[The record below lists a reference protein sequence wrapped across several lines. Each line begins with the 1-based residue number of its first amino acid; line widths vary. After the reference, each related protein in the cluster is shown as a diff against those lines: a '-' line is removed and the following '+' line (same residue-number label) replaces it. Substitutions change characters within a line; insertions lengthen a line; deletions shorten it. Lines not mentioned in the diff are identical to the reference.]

1 MKKVLFMSL
10 ALAVAMTGF
19 AQKNVPVKAAKKSMV
34 KWEQRKALGKEA
46 ADESIQFA
54 PTGSPVTAYNGN
66 RYEVRTDFDVMV
78 SQMDL
83 QSNAFVAN
91 RMWRYNDGTIGV
103 VSMIPS
109 NGNNRGTGY
118 NYYDGEEF
126 GPQPEARFE
135 NIRTGWPSY
144 SQYGPNGEIVVAHTG
159 TDLVYFTRENKN
171 EGDWVGPTHIPN
183 PTLGFPDE
191 DLTWPRVV
199 TSGPNHDI
207 IHVICAT
214 QWSTDAGGDGT
225 SYDFYARSTDGE
237 NWEVTTVPTFGDEH
251 FSADSYALA
260 ANGNTVVMLYSGA
273 YSEDAFIIKST
284 DNGETWTRTTI
295 WDNPYS
301 GMNWDEGGDVYFDE
315 THTMYCPE
323 NGAVCIDNNGMVHCA
338 FSIQEIANY
347 APEGQEFGCYVYS
360 GWGVDGIFYWNEN
373 MGTLEAHDWVCPSDN
388 WTYPA
393 DPHNVFRLW
402 YPAEQPGTDPEGDHV
417 VRNFEQ
423 NVIGFMN
430 TAVGDFDNDK
440 LHHEADYRA
449 SWLGCSASPAICV
462 DESGVVA
469 VAFSSVDPER
479 ITEMAQNTK
488 YPRSIY
494 VSYIEP
500 PYAIGDGLWEE
511 GSQYNLTDEPGN
523 YFLNVEY
530 LQDVDDEEF
539 GFIHSGDEAIWVNSI
554 TNTVNREF
562 WFAFQAD
569 EFVGLAVSGNGATQT
584 TPSDNT
590 LWVVKVVP
598 DSEIID
604 GVEEESVNPMTA
616 VRVYPNPATDVLNIE
631 VNASQASE
639 MSINVYNIMGQ
650 NVMSKTTSINSG
662 INRPSISTS
671 ELSSGIYFVTVKAN
685 GFENTMKFIV
695 K

>member
-19 AQKNVPVKAAKKSMV
+19 AQRNVPVKAEQKTKV
-34 KWEQRKALGKEA
+34 KWEQHKALGKEVA
-46 ADESIQFA
+46 EESIQFA
-54 PTGSPVTAYNGN
+54 PTGSPVTAYYGN
-66 RYEVRTDFDVMV
+66 RYEVRADYDAIVT
-78 SQMDL
+78 QMDQ
-83 QSNAFVAN
+83 QSNSFVSN
-91 RMWRYNDGTIGV
+91 RMWRFDDGSIGV
-103 VSMIPS
+103 VTIAPS
-109 NGNNRGTGY
+109 NGNDRGTGY

-126 GPQPEARFE
+126 GPQPETRIE

-144 SQYGPNGEIVVAHTG
+144 CQYGANGEIVVAHTG
-159 TDLVYFTRENKN
+159 SDLVYYTRATKG
-171 EGDWVGPTHIPN
+171 EGEWEGPNYIPN
-183 PTLGFPDE
+183 PSLGFPNE

-207 IHVICAT
+207 IHVICAS
-214 QWSTDAGGDGT
+214 QWSTDEGGDGS
-225 SYDFYARSTDGE
+225 SYDFYAKSTDGE

-251 FSADSYALA
+251 FSADNYCLA
-260 ANGNTVVMLYSGA
+260 SNGNTVVMLYTGA
-273 YSEDAFIIKST
+273 YQEDAFIIKST

-301 GMNWDEGGDVYFDE
+301 GMNWAEGGDVFFDE

-338 FSIQEIANY
+338 FSIQEIANF

-360 GWGVDGIFYWNEN
+360 GPQVDGIFYWNEN
-373 MGTLEAHDWVCPSDN
+373 MGTLEPHDWVCPGDN

-393 DPHNVFRLW
+393 DPHDVFRFW
-402 YPAEQPGTDPEGDHV
+402 YPYEQPGTDPEGDHV
-417 VRNFEQ
+417 TRNFDQ
-423 NVIGFMN
+423 NLIGFFAGYDSQTWVSDMFHH
-430 TAVGDFDNDK
+430 GD
-440 LHHEADYRA
+440 DYRA
-449 SWLGCSASPAICV
+449 HWLGCSATPAICV
-462 DESGVVA
+462 DEGGIVA
-469 VAFSSVDPER
+469 IAYSCIDPAR
-479 ITEMAQNTK
+479 VTEMAVQTK

-500 PYAIGDGLWEE
+500 PYAIGDGQWEE
-511 GSQYNLTDEPGN
+511 GSQYNLTEQPGSYYIN
-523 YFLNVEY
+523 MEY
-530 LQDVDDEEF
+530 LQDIEDEEF
-539 GFIHSGDEAIWVNSI
+539 GFIHSGDEALWPNSI
-554 TNTVNREF
+554 TNAVNREF
-562 WFAFQAD
+562 WFSFQAD
-569 EFVGLAVSGNGATQT
+569 ELVGINAFSGTQSA
-584 TPSDNT
+584 PSNNT

-598 DSEIID
+598 DSQIID
-604 GVEEESVNPMTA
+604 GVEEEAVNPMTA
-616 VRVYPNPATDVLNIE
+616 VRVYPNPASDVLNIE

-650 NVMSKTTSINSG
+650 NVMSKTTSINTG